1 MSQNKPKKKKNGL
14 WTKGSV
20 LGIIAIVLVVIVAWL
35 FLPYWIYKVTGLT
48 NNEGDIG
55 KLGDM
60 YGLLNTLFTG
70 LSIVALIITI
80 LIQQKEIRDNQRIAR
95 YERFET
101 TFFKYIDLRNALY
114 STLKDSFA
122 NFEMDV
128 IVANLKPNE
137 TLEQTRE
144 RYQEHVEQ
152 SVVVKNFVN
161 YLSMFTIMVDSINTK
176 TSLNTRIK
184 YYALLS
190 AQLHIDERRFFLYH
204 FTLSQQKPVRWNELK
219 KYLLS
224 GITIHAIHNDFR
236 KLQFDGLTS

>member
-1 MSQNKPKKKKNGL
+1 MSRNKPKKKNGL

-20 LGIIAIVLVVIVAWL
+20 SGIIVIVLIVIVELL
-35 FLPYWIYKVTGLT
+35 FLPYWIYKFTGLANT
-48 NNEGDIG
+48 EGDIG

-95 YERFET
+95 YERFEN

-114 STLKDSFA
+114 SSLEDSFA
-122 NFEMDV
+122 HFEADV

-144 RYQEHVEQ
+144 RYQKHVEQ
-152 SVVVKNFVN
+152 
-161 YLSMFTIMVDSINTK
+161 
-176 TSLNTRIK
+176 
-184 YYALLS
+184 
-190 AQLHIDERRFFLYH
+190 
-204 FTLSQQKPVRWNELK
+204 
-219 KYLLS
+219 
-224 GITIHAIHNDFR
+224 
-236 KLQFDGLTS
+236 